1 MLQVCQTPLQR
12 FTRIKTN
19 VYFLP
24 SSTSSPLY
32 GNVLSTNGCVD
43 GLSTIVA
50 IVYTPPKNANA
61 PAKYAAARFLV
72 TMCAGTLSNAGSGCA
87 SPASHVS
94 SDSSA
99 IYETHRVSSCFVSHR
114 VSDPSRASFVRRSN
128 RITHSV
134 GRSNEKSQR
143 ALMRTS
149 AAGAVVGSTAGP
161 MPARDVDEVV
171 IPRPVVLRTA
181 VVATRRSIVV
191 QAQLWRSNDRTSR
204 TDKSPRC
211 PNTTIEA

>member
-1 MLQVCQTPLQR
+1 VFYKYVKTPLQR
-12 FTRIKTN
+12 FTRIETS

-94 SDSSA
+94 SASSGS
-99 IYETHRVSSCFVSHR
+99 YECDVYRPFSSVTASPIHRAFR
-114 VSDPSRASFVRRSN
+114 SFVESN
-128 RITHSV
+128 HPL
-134 GRSNEKSQR
+134 G
-143 ALMRTS
+143 
-149 AAGAVVGSTAGP
+149 G
-161 MPARDVDEVV
+161 
-171 IPRPVVLRTA
+171 
-181 VVATRRSIVV
+181 
-191 QAQLWRSNDRTSR
+191 
-204 TDKSPRC
+204 
-211 PNTTIEA
+211 